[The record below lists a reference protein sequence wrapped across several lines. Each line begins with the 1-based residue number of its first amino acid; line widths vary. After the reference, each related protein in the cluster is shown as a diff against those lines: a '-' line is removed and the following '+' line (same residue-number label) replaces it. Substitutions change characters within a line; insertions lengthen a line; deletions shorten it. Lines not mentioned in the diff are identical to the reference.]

1 MFFARWKVNAMSEL
15 ASMEVGAL
23 AGLIASRQ
31 VSPVEITQA
40 CIDWIAV
47 LNERCNAFVTVDEA
61 GALAA
66 AKAAEADIARGDYRG
81 PLHGVPV
88 AHKDLYATAGMRTT
102 GGSRVLADN
111 IPTEDATVVAR
122 LKQAGMITLGKTNTH
137 EFAYGPTNEVSL
149 FGAVRNPWN
158 TARIS
163 GGSSGGSGAAVA
175 AGLVPVASGSDTGGS
190 IRIPSACCGLT
201 GLKPTY
207 GRVSRAGILPLCWTM
222 DHAGPLAHCAL
233 DAAMF
238 LHAVAGADARDD
250 ACSRLP
256 VPDYPALLDGAIA
269 GLRIGVPRE
278 TFFDRADET
287 VGRCVDD
294 ALTVCEQLGA
304 VLVPVEIPHIEQAAA
319 AAMVMYLAEATAYH
333 DDTLND
339 RADLYSEQ
347 VRTFLELGD
356 QILAKDYL
364 HAQRYR
370 TLLGKAFVRVFEH
383 VDVLAVPAT
392 PITAT
397 PIGCESTLINGVED
411 GVFGAL
417 LRNTEPFNL
426 AGLPAVVAPCGVD
439 ADGMPISLQ
448 IAGPAFAE
456 ARVLNVV
463 HAYQQVTQWHAQR
476 PLRGS

>member
-1 MFFARWKVNAMSEL
+1 MMGVSE
-15 ASMEVGAL
+15 L
-23 AGLIASRQ
+23 AGLIASRR
-31 VSPVEITQA
+31 VSPVEITQD
-40 CIDWIAV
+40 CLDRIAA
-47 LNERCNAFVTVDEA
+47 LNDRCNAFVTVDEA

-66 AKAAEADIARGDYRG
+66 AAMAEAEIARGDYRG

-102 GGSRVLADN
+102 GGSQLLADHV
-111 IPTEDATVVAR
+111 PTQDATVVAR
-122 LKQAGMITLGKTNTH
+122 LKQAGMVTLGKTNTH

-175 AGLVPVASGSDTGGS
+175 AGLVPIASGSDTGGS

-222 DHAGPLAHCAL
+222 DHAGPLAHSAL
-233 DAAMF
+233 DAAIF
-238 LHAVAGADARDD
+238 LRAVAGADPRDE
-250 ACSRLP
+250 ASSAVA
-256 VPDYPALLDGAIA
+256 VPDYPALLNGSIA
-269 GLRIGVPRE
+269 GLRIGVPRKI
-278 TFFDRADET
+278 FFDRADAA
-287 VGRCVDD
+287 VAVCVDD
-294 ALTVCEQLGA
+294 ALAECEKLGA
-304 VLVPVEIPHIEQAAA
+304 VLVPVDIPYIEQAAA

-370 TLLGKAFVRVFEH
+370 TLLGKALVRVFER
-383 VDVLAVPAT
+383 VDVLATPAT

-397 PIGCESTLINGVED
+397 PIGCQSTAINGVED

-426 AGLPAVVAPCGVD
+426 AGLPAVVAPCGFD
-439 ADGMPISLQ
+439 AGGMPVSLQ

-456 ARVLNVV
+456 DRVLNVV
-463 HAYQQVTQWHAQR
+463 HAYQQATQWHEQR
-476 PLRGS
+476 PAFD

>member
-1 MFFARWKVNAMSEL
+1 MNELAALAVSEL
-15 ASMEVGAL
+15 AE
-23 AGLIASRQ
+23 LIRSRQ
-31 VSPVEITQA
+31 VSPVDITQA
-40 CIDWIAV
+40 CLDRIAA
-47 LNERCNAFVTVDEA
+47 LNDRYNAFVTVDET

-66 AKAAEADIARGDYRG
+66 AKTAEAEIARGDYRG

-88 AHKDLYATAGMRTT
+88 AHKDLYATAGLRTT
-102 GGSRVLADN
+102 GGSRVLAGHV
-111 IPTEDATVVAR
+111 PTRDATVVAR
-122 LKQAGMITLGKTNTH
+122 LKQAGMVTLGKTNTH

-158 TARIS
+158 SARIA

-175 AGLVPVASGSDTGGS
+175 AGLVPIASGSDTGGS
-190 IRIPSACCGLT
+190 IRIPSSCCGLT

-233 DAAMF
+233 DAALF
-238 LHAVAGADARDD
+238 LHAVAGADPRDD
-250 ACSRLP
+250 ASSPSP
-256 VPDYPALLDGAIA
+256 VPDYPALLDGRIA
-269 GLRIGVPRE
+269 GLRIGIPRE
-278 TFFDRADET
+278 VFFDRADDT
-287 VGRCVDD
+287 VVRCVDE
-294 ALTVCEQLGA
+294 ALAVCEQLGA
-304 VLVPVEIPHIEQAAA
+304 VLVPVDIAHIEQAAA

-333 DDTLND
+333 DDTLNE
-339 RADLYSEQ
+339 RAGEYSEQ

-370 TLLGKAFVRVFEH
+370 TLLGRTLVGVFAH
-383 VDVLAVPAT
+383 VDVLATPAT

-397 PIGCESTLINGVED
+397 PIGCESTVVNGVED

-426 AGLPAVVAPCGVD
+426 TGLPAVVAPCGFD
-439 ADGMPISLQ
+439 TDGMPVSLQ
-448 IAGPAFAE
+448 IVGPAFAE

-463 HAYQQVTQWHAQR
+463 HAYQQATQWHAQR
-476 PLRGS
+476 PTLE

>member
-1 MFFARWKVNAMSEL
+1 MSEL
-15 ASMEVGAL
+15 AAL
-23 AGLIASRQ
+23 AVSELAELIRSRQ
-31 VSPVEITQA
+31 VSPVDITQA
-40 CIDWIAV
+40 CLDRIAAV
-47 LNERCNAFVTVDEA
+47 NDRYNAFVTVDET

-66 AKAAEADIARGDYRG
+66 AKTAEVEIARGDYRG

-88 AHKDLYATAGMRTT
+88 AHKDLYATAGLRTT
-102 GGSRVLADN
+102 GGSRVLAEHV
-111 IPTEDATVVAR
+111 PTRDATVVAR
-122 LKQAGMITLGKTNTH
+122 LKQAGMVTLGKTNTH

-158 TARIS
+158 SARIS

-175 AGLVPVASGSDTGGS
+175 AGLVPIASGSDTGGS
-190 IRIPSACCGLT
+190 IRIPSSCCGLT

-233 DAAMF
+233 DAALF
-238 LHAVAGADARDD
+238 LHAVAGADPRDD
-250 ACSRLP
+250 ASSPSP
-256 VPDYPALLDGAIA
+256 VPDYPALLDGRIA
-269 GLRIGVPRE
+269 GLRIGIPRE
-278 TFFDRADET
+278 VFFDRADET
-287 VGRCVDD
+287 VVRCVDE
-294 ALTVCEQLGA
+294 ALAVCEQLGA
-304 VLVPVEIPHIEQAAA
+304 VLVPVEIAHIEQAAA

-333 DDTLND
+333 DDTLNE
-339 RADLYSEQ
+339 RAGEYSEQ

-370 TLLGKAFVRVFEH
+370 TLLGRTLVGVFAH
-383 VDVLAVPAT
+383 VDVLATPAT

-397 PIGCESTLINGVED
+397 PIGCESTVVNGVED

-426 AGLPAVVAPCGVD
+426 TGLPAVVAPCGFD
-439 ADGMPISLQ
+439 TDGMPVSLQ
-448 IAGPAFAE
+448 IAGPAFTE

-463 HAYQQVTQWHAQR
+463 HAYQQATQWHAQR
-476 PLRGS
+476 PTPD

>member
-1 MFFARWKVNAMSEL
+1 MSEL
-15 ASMEVGAL
+15 AAL
-23 AGLIASRQ
+23 AVSELAELIRSRQ
-31 VSPVEITQA
+31 VSPVDITQA
-40 CIDWIAV
+40 CLDRIAAD
-47 LNERCNAFVTVDEA
+47 NERYNAFVTVDEA

-66 AKAAEADIARGDYRG
+66 AKTAEAEIARGDYRG

-88 AHKDLYATAGMRTT
+88 AHKDLYATAGLRTT
-102 GGSRVLADN
+102 GGSRVLAEHVPN
-111 IPTEDATVVAR
+111 RDATVVAR
-122 LKQAGMITLGKTNTH
+122 LKQAGMVTLGKTNTH

-158 TARIS
+158 SARIS

-175 AGLVPVASGSDTGGS
+175 AGLVPIASGSDTGGS
-190 IRIPSACCGLT
+190 IRIPSSCCGLT

-233 DAAMF
+233 DAALF
-238 LHAVAGADARDD
+238 LHAVAGADRRDE
-250 ACSRLP
+250 ASSPAP
-256 VPDYPALLDGAIA
+256 VPDYPALLDGRIA
-269 GLRIGVPRE
+269 GLRIGIPRE
-278 TFFDRADET
+278 VFFDRADET
-287 VGRCVDD
+287 VVRCVDE
-294 ALTVCEQLGA
+294 ALAVCEQLGA
-304 VLVPVEIPHIEQAAA
+304 VLVPVEIAHIEQAAA

-333 DDTLND
+333 DDTLNE
-339 RADLYSEQ
+339 RAGEYSEQ

-370 TLLGKAFVRVFEH
+370 TLLGQTLVGIFAH
-383 VDVLAVPAT
+383 VDVLATPAT

-397 PIGCESTLINGVED
+397 PIGCESTAVNGVED

-426 AGLPAVVAPCGVD
+426 TGLPAVVAPCGFD
-439 ADGMPISLQ
+439 ADGMPVSLQ

-463 HAYQQVTQWHAQR
+463 HAYQQATQWHAQR
-476 PLRGS
+476 PTPD

>member
-1 MFFARWKVNAMSEL
+1 MSEL
-15 ASMEVGAL
+15 AAL
-23 AGLIASRQ
+23 AVSELAELIRSRQ
-31 VSPVEITQA
+31 VSPVDITQA
-40 CIDWIAV
+40 CLDRIAAV
-47 LNERCNAFVTVDEA
+47 NDRYNAFVTVDET

-66 AKAAEADIARGDYRG
+66 AKTAEVEIARGDYRG

-88 AHKDLYATAGMRTT
+88 AHKDLYATAGLRTT
-102 GGSRVLADN
+102 GGSRVLAEHV
-111 IPTEDATVVAR
+111 PTRDATVVAR
-122 LKQAGMITLGKTNTH
+122 LKQAGMVTLGKTNTH

-158 TARIS
+158 SARIS

-175 AGLVPVASGSDTGGS
+175 AGLVPIASGSDTGGS
-190 IRIPSACCGLT
+190 IRIPSSCCGLT

-233 DAAMF
+233 DAALF
-238 LHAVAGADARDD
+238 LHAVAGADPRDD
-250 ACSRLP
+250 ASSPSP
-256 VPDYPALLDGAIA
+256 VPDYPALLDGRIA
-269 GLRIGVPRE
+269 GLRIGIPRE
-278 TFFDRADET
+278 VFFDRADET
-287 VGRCVDD
+287 VVRCVDE
-294 ALTVCEQLGA
+294 ALAVCEQLGA
-304 VLVPVEIPHIEQAAA
+304 VLVPVEIAHIEQAAA

-333 DDTLND
+333 DDTLNE
-339 RADLYSEQ
+339 RAGEYSEQ

-370 TLLGKAFVRVFEH
+370 TLLGRTLVGIFAH
-383 VDVLAVPAT
+383 VDVLATPAT

-397 PIGCESTLINGVED
+397 PIGCESTVVNGVED

-426 AGLPAVVAPCGVD
+426 TGLPAVVAPCGFD
-439 ADGMPISLQ
+439 TDGMPVSLQ

-463 HAYQQVTQWHAQR
+463 HAYQQATQWHAQR
-476 PLRGS
+476 PAPD

>member
-1 MFFARWKVNAMSEL
+1 MSEL
-15 ASMEVGAL
+15 AAL
-23 AGLIASRQ
+23 AVSELAELIRSRQ
-31 VSPVEITQA
+31 VSPVDITQA
-40 CIDWIAV
+40 CLDRIAAV
-47 LNERCNAFVTVDEA
+47 NDRYNAFVTVDA
-61 GALAA
+61 TGALAA
-66 AKAAEADIARGDYRG
+66 AKTAEVEIARGDYRG

-88 AHKDLYATAGMRTT
+88 AHKDLYATAGLRTT
-102 GGSRVLADN
+102 GGSRVLAEHV
-111 IPTEDATVVAR
+111 PTRDATVVAR
-122 LKQAGMITLGKTNTH
+122 LKQAGMVTLGKTNTH

-158 TARIS
+158 SARIS

-175 AGLVPVASGSDTGGS
+175 AGLVPIASGSDTGGS
-190 IRIPSACCGLT
+190 IRIPSSCCGLT

-233 DAAMF
+233 DAALF
-238 LHAVAGADARDD
+238 LHAVAGADPRDD
-250 ACSRLP
+250 ASSPSP
-256 VPDYPALLDGAIA
+256 VPDYPALLDGRIA
-269 GLRIGVPRE
+269 GLRIGIPRE
-278 TFFDRADET
+278 VFFDRADET
-287 VGRCVDD
+287 VVRCVDE
-294 ALTVCEQLGA
+294 ALAVCEQLGA
-304 VLVPVEIPHIEQAAA
+304 VLVPVEIAHIEQAAA

-333 DDTLND
+333 DDTLNE
-339 RADLYSEQ
+339 RAGEYSEQ

-370 TLLGKAFVRVFEH
+370 TLLGRTLVGVFAH
-383 VDVLAVPAT
+383 IDVLATPAT

-397 PIGCESTLINGVED
+397 PIGCESTVVNGVED

-426 AGLPAVVAPCGVD
+426 TGLPAVVAPCGFD
-439 ADGMPISLQ
+439 TDGMPVSLQ
-448 IAGPAFAE
+448 IAGPAFTE

-463 HAYQQVTQWHAQR
+463 HAYQQATQWHAQR
-476 PLRGS
+476 PTPD